1 MLDSTRTYRDES
13 SPAAPRRPAD
23 VRGRWFAKLL
33 AHSSDLIAVIDD
45 QARVIYANPVAEQML
60 GFVPEEQFG
69 RNMFE
74 LIHPDDLE
82 PTAAKFL
89 EVIRGEG
96 THSPSVFRFQSAS
109 DEWTVL
115 EVTATNCLH
124 DPEINGIVLN
134 AHDVTEQTILSRA
147 IRTLSLANEVL
158 VHATDEASLI
168 SDTCRTIVKSGEYLL
183 AWVGCA
189 EHDEDKTVRPVASSG
204 RADYLDG
211 LQLSWGEKE
220 SGRGPTGVSIR
231 TRQVQV
237 LNDVRRSREFAPWT
251 SRADAHGLRA
261 SCSLPLVVGDDVF
274 GALMIYAGDPGAFGP
289 GEVSVLSELADDLS
303 YGIGRIRDAER
314 LARHES
320 LLREAERL
328 ARVGHWEWDLAGGR
342 VEFMAEE
349 IFTIHGIA
357 PSGWK
362 GTFDALLELIHL
374 EDRAGFREAIDHA
387 LIHGSAQLEHR
398 VVRPDGEVCF
408 VRTRTEAIGDGAG
421 TPVRLVGTCQDITEQ
436 KVAER
441 EIEHSR
447 QFLAAITDNMAEGMI
462 ATDGE
467 GKLTFVN
474 AAGER
479 LLGWRAA
486 DLLGKSAHG
495 ICHFQHADG
504 SIYPV
509 EECPLRNVWQG
520 GEALII
526 EHDTFVRKD
535 GSYLP
540 VSYSASPLK
549 TDRTR
554 GAVVV
559 FADVSQQTAERL
571 RVERELEKLSW
582 VGRIRDALDQHRF
595 VLYAQPILDLATNAV
610 VQNELLIRMLTPT
623 GEIVSPDRF
632 LPTAEEYGLI
642 SEIDRWVVGET
653 ARLAAEGHH
662 VEFNL
667 SAKSVVNQNM
677 LAVVRDA
684 LEFYGADPGLVVCEI
699 TETALMSDTAAAEAF
714 VQGLNDMGCQ
724 VALDDFGAGYGGFA
738 YLKRLPVSYLKI
750 DQEFVRDLTQEA
762 SSRHVVSAVVS
773 LAKAFSLITVAEAAE
788 DEATVELL
796 RELGVDR
803 AQGFVIARPG
813 PLNEVLGARAAN

>member
-1 MLDSTRTYRDES
+1 L
-13 SPAAPRRPAD
+13 PAAPRRPAD
-23 VRGRWFAKLL
+23 VRERWFATLL

-109 DEWTVL
+109 GEWRVL

-168 SDTCRTIVKSGEYLL
+168 SDTCRTIVRSGEYLL

-189 EHDEDKTVRPVASSG
+189 EHDEAKSVRPVASSG
-204 RADYLDG
+204 RAGYLDG
-211 LQLSWGEKE
+211 LRLSWGEKE
-220 SGRGPTGVSIR
+220 SGRGPTGISIR

-251 SRADAHGLRA
+251 ARADAHGLRA

-314 LARHES
+314 LARNES

-328 ARVGHWEWDLAGGR
+328 ARVGHWERDLSSGR

-357 PSGWK
+357 SSDWK
-362 GTFDALLELIHL
+362 GTFDALLELTHP

-387 LIHGSAQLEHR
+387 RIHGSAQLEHR

-447 QFLAAITDNMAEGMI
+447 QFLAAITDNMAEGMM

-467 GKLTFVN
+467 GKVTFVN

-486 DLLGKSAHG
+486 ELLGKSAHG

-504 SIYPV
+504 SVFPV
-509 EECPLRNVWQG
+509 DECSLRNVWQG

-595 VLYAQPILDLATNAV
+595 VLYAQPILDLTTNAV
-610 VQNELLIRMLTPT
+610 VQNELLIRMVTPT
-623 GEIVSPDRF
+623 GEIVPPDRF

-677 LAVVRDA
+677 LAIVRDA
-684 LEFYGADPGLVVCEI
+684 LEFHGADPGLVVCEI

-803 AQGFVIARPG
+803 VQGFVIARPG
-813 PLNEVLGARAAN
+813 PLNEVLGARAAR

>member
-1 MLDSTRTYRDES
+1 VLDSTRTSRDEG
-13 SPAAPRRPAD
+13 SPTAPARPAD
-23 VRGRWFAKLL
+23 VRARWFATLL
-33 AHSSDLIAVIDD
+33 AHSSDLIAVVDD

-82 PTAAKFL
+82 PTATKFV

-109 DEWTVL
+109 GGWRVL
-115 EVTATNCLH
+115 EVTATNCLR

-168 SDTCRTIVKSGEYLL
+168 SDTCRTIVRSGEYPL

-189 EHDEDKTVRPVASSG
+189 EHDEDRSVRPVASSG

-211 LQLSWGEKE
+211 LHLSWGEDE

-231 TRQVQV
+231 TRRVQV
-237 LNDVRRSREFAPWT
+237 VNDVRRSEEFAPWT
-251 SRADAHGLRA
+251 ARADAHGLRA

-289 GEVSVLSELADDLS
+289 GEISVLSELADDLS

-314 LARHES
+314 LARNES

-328 ARVGHWEWDLAGGR
+328 ARVGHWEWDLASGR

-357 PSGWK
+357 PSDWK
-362 GTFDALLELIHL
+362 GTFDALLELVHPG
-374 EDRAGFREAIDHA
+374 DRAGFREAIDHA
-387 LIHGSAQLEHR
+387 LIHGNAQLEHR

-408 VRTRTEAIGDGAG
+408 VRKSTEAIGDGAG
-421 TPVRLVGTCQDITEQ
+421 TPVRLVATCQDITEQ
-436 KVAER
+436 KLAER

-447 QFLAAITDNMAEGMI
+447 QFLAAITDNMAEGMM

-467 GKLTFVN
+467 GLVTFVN
-474 AAGER
+474 AAAER

-495 ICHFQHADG
+495 ICHFQHANG
-504 SIYPV
+504 SVYPV
-509 EECPLRNVWQG
+509 EECPLRGVWQG
-520 GEALII
+520 GEALIV
-526 EHDTFVRKD
+526 EYDTFVRKD

-540 VSYSASPLK
+540 VAYSASPLK

-595 VLYAQPILDLATNAV
+595 VLYAQPILDLTTNAV

-623 GEIVSPDRF
+623 GEIVPPDRF

-684 LEFYGADPGLVVCEI
+684 LELHGADPGLVVCEI

-714 VQGLNDMGCQ
+714 VQGLNDLGCQ

-813 PLNEVLGARAAN
+813 PLDEVLGARAAS

>member
-1 MLDSTRTYRDES
+1 MLDSTRTSRDEG
-13 SPAAPRRPAD
+13 SPAAPRRPAE
-23 VRGRWFAKLL
+23 VRERWFATLL

-45 QARVIYANPVAEQML
+45 QARVLYANPVAEQML

-109 DEWTVL
+109 GEWRVL

-168 SDTCRTIVKSGEYLL
+168 SDTCRTIVRSGEYLL

-189 EHDEDKTVRPVASSG
+189 EHDEDMTVRPVASSG

-211 LQLSWGEKE
+211 LHLSWGDKE

-237 LNDVRRSREFAPWT
+237 LNDVRRSKEFAPWRA
-251 SRADAHGLRA
+251 RADAHGLRA
-261 SCSLPLVVGDDVF
+261 SCSLPLVVGEDVF

-314 LARHES
+314 LARNES

-362 GTFDALLELIHL
+362 GTFDALLELIHP

-387 LIHGSAQLEHR
+387 LVHGSAQLEHR

-408 VRTRTEAIGDGAG
+408 VRTRTEAIGDGAA
-421 TPVRLVGTCQDITEQ
+421 TSVRLVGTCQDITEQ
-436 KVAER
+436 KLAER

-467 GKLTFVN
+467 GKLTFIN

-610 VQNELLIRMLTPT
+610 VQNELLIRMVTPT
-623 GEIVSPDRF
+623 GEIVTPDRF

-684 LEFYGADPGLVVCEI
+684 LEFHGADPGLVVCEI

-813 PLNEVLGARAAN
+813 PLNEVLGAQAAR